1 MSGPA
6 SVRLRLPPAPGG
18 TRLRPRLPAGDRP
31 GLGHGGLTWAHPED
45 PRRAARPPAAPD
57 VIMAGVSSPDATPN
71 ADLVHDRWR
80 AREAPHGDFIMFS
93 DGSLSVMEL
102 VRFSPAG
109 RLHDMRAEDWQWHE
123 VLRATAWAPSDWV
136 DADTTFAS
144 CTYAGRRALAGES
157 SDHGSI
163 GWVALT
169 RDDDQ
174 NTLEWIAVSCS
185 SNPFTE
191 VTLDATTVTATSTL
205 GRIWTFPGHTPQKMK
220 ITEDPTYPW
229 LSPSE
234 TGGPAG

>member
-1 MSGPA
+1 MF
-6 SVRLRLPPAPGG
+6 
-18 TRLRPRLPAGDRP
+18 
-31 GLGHGGLTWAHPED
+31 
-45 PRRAARPPAAPD
+45 D
-57 VIMAGVSSPDATPN
+57 VIIAGLSSPDVTPN

-109 RLHDMRAEDWQWHE
+109 RLRDMRAEDWQWWE
-123 VLRATAWAPSDWV
+123 VLRATAWTPSDWMDV
-136 DADTTFAS
+136 DTTFAS
-144 CTYAGRRALAGES
+144 CTYAGSRALAGES

-169 RDDDQ
+169 RDDDHS
-174 NTLEWIAVSCS
+174 TLEWIAVSCS

-205 GRIWTFPGHTPQKMK
+205 GRIWTFPRNAPQRVK
-220 ITEDPTYPW
+220 IAADPTTLPVGRRR
-229 LSPSE
+229 SKP
-234 TGGPAG
+234 